1 LRLEDYPAEL
11 RSVATSLAIE
21 SGSEVS
27 RTAVIQAFLRE
38 FEDLYELYHEEGFAP
53 IRLLW
58 ETHSVSLHRS
68 IRVQTPN
75 GLIEGIAESIDES
88 GALTISTASGESIRV
103 FSGDVELR

>member
-1 LRLEDYPAEL
+1 
-11 RSVATSLAIE
+11 
-21 SGSEVS
+21 
-27 RTAVIQAFLRE
+27 VIQAFLRE
-38 FEDLYELYHEEGFAP
+38 FEDLYELYQEKGFVP

-58 ETHSVSLHRS
+58 EAHSVSLHRP

-75 GLIEGIAESIDES
+75 GLIEGMAESIDDS